1 MKLPQLF
8 STDLLPLSERSD
20 AWLWR
25 ARQICGDCRIELP
38 RTRSFH
44 GTIDRRT
51 LGGLPLTQFSSS
63 PISFWKWPSEPAH
76 SDHHSIVITQFRG
89 AQRYLQAG
97 ANVLLKPG
105 DSTLIDS
112 ARPWSS
118 QCETDCKRVY
128 LRVPH
133 WLMQDRLQTTDL
145 PLAPRIPGN
154 TRMGA
159 ALFRLTAS
167 MCVDS
172 NAGQPDP
179 EDSGALD
186 AYFDLLS
193 ACLGLPAPD
202 SGLAHSSQAFL
213 RIQRFIEENLGE
225 PELTPSEIAA
235 RVGIS
240 LRHLHRL
247 FSVRGHSVGEWI
259 RVRRLEKCRRDLT
272 ELHLRDRTI
281 TDIAFYWGF
290 CDSAHFSRS
299 FRKQFGVSP
308 RSFRNAACVRAGNE
322 AREQT
327 TVRSV
332 PEMRR
337 LRLN

>member
-1 MKLPQLF
+1 MSQLF
-8 STDLLPLSERSD
+8 STELLPPSERNV
-20 AWLWR
+20 AWLWK

-38 RTRSFH
+38 RVRCFH
-44 GTIDRRT
+44 GTIDSRT
-51 LGGLPLTQFSSS
+51 LGGLQLTQFSSS
-63 PISFWKWPSEPAH
+63 PVSFWKWPSSAAPSE
-76 SDHHSIVITQFRG
+76 HHSIVITQLRG
-89 AQRYLQAG
+89 AQRYHQAG
-97 ANVLLKPG
+97 VNVLLKPG

-118 QCETDCKRVY
+118 QCETECKRVY
-128 LRVPH
+128 LRVPL
-133 WLMQDRLQTTDL
+133 WLMQDRLHTSDL
-145 PLAPRIPGN
+145 PVSPRIAGN

-167 MCVDS
+167 LCDDS
-172 NAGQPDP
+172 TPGQPAP
-179 EDSGALD
+179 EEAGMLD

-193 ACLGLPAPD
+193 ACLGCPAPD
-202 SGLAHSSQAFL
+202 GGLAHGSQAFL
-213 RIQRFIEENLGE
+213 RIQGFIEQNLGE
-225 PELTPSEIAA
+225 PELSPSEIAN

-272 ELHLRDRTI
+272 DIQLRDRTI
-281 TDIAFYWGF
+281 TDIAFDWGF

-299 FRKQFGVSP
+299 FRKQFGMSP
-308 RSFRNAACVRAGNE
+308 RSFRATACVRAWNDRPDE
-322 AREQT
+322 TATQLSEKI
-327 TVRSV
+327 
-332 PEMRR
+332 RR